1 MNLSDTL
8 RNPERMY
15 EHFRLGLTLVSGSD
29 LNWLNQQIE
38 NRSSDL
44 NTEDKQLLK
53 DNWTRVRA
61 RLVADG
67 CV

>member
-1 MNLSDTL
+1 MTENL

-38 NRSSDL
+38 SRSSDL
-44 NTEDKQLLK
+44 NTEDKQRLK
-53 DNWTRVRA
+53 DNWILVRA
-61 RLVADG
+61 KLVADG
-67 CV
+67 YM